1 MNDNEF
7 LCAELGMIEYADIDA
22 YSPSDFQKK
31 YLGMLDE
38 GVKNH
43 DYRLRMLLL
52 ELASKN
58 NMVPREEDGTAIED
72 QTLLFSPDHIQ
83 MIIQI
88 RNAQIHG
95 LGQRKTSE
103 DELQKIL
110 CPAFELVKNQKN
122 KDEEFYIADLNRRW
136 EVAGNACNWEGV
148 IKAHD
153 RKIALTSSPIWKMLG
168 SGDLF
173 DDGLDIDHPPFYI
186 NGGWIFGWRRITK
199 KELEALSVKSGPLQ
213 FHS

>member
-7 LCAELGMIEYADIDA
+7 LCAELGMIEYADIDS
-22 YSPSDFQKK
+22 YSPSDFQKE

-43 DYRLRMLLL
+43 NYKLRMLLL

-88 RNAQIHG
+88 RNAQLHG
-95 LGQRKTSE
+95 LGQRKSSE
-103 DELQKIL
+103 NELQKIL
-110 CPAFELVKNQKN
+110 RPAFELVKYHKD

-136 EVAGNACNWEGV
+136 EIAGNTCNWEGV
-148 IKAHD
+148 VKVSD
-153 RKIALTSSPIWKMLG
+153 RKIALTSSPIWKLLG
-168 SGDLF
+168 SGELF
-173 DDGLDIDHPPFYI
+173 DDGLDIDYPPFYI
-186 NGGWIFGWRRITK
+186 NGGCIFGWMSITK
-199 KELEALSVKSGPLQ
+199 KELETLTI
-213 FHS
+213 